1 MGARV
6 FCYIPVTSLKLDFR
20 NFRPLETPLARTAN
34 AATSAS
40 DLRPTARHA
49 RDAARPRTP
58 TNARSRQ
65 RTAAPPTSTTSV
77 SMRKLSGALLGILGG
92 RHASA
97 LNITMQE
104 YDATCSR
111 HATVCGADADVAA
124 GADAFAWQPQCTP
137 KLLISHVYWRC
148 CDLCG
153 RLSHLFGGASAS
165 SLQTTARA
173 QALRFCPSG
182 VGRFFRL
189 AEFLV
194 LDPGARLLDTK
205 RPPAPLLLPPWP

>member
-1 MGARV
+1 V
-6 FCYIPVTSLKLDFR
+6 IKVHIPEIEFPE
-20 NFRPLETPLARTAN
+20 FPPLGN
-34 AATSAS
+34 APCKERG
-40 DLRPTARHA
+40 DLCPGPPPPGMPAMPPV
-49 RDAARPRTP
+49 PRTP

-97 LNITMQE
+97 LNITVQE
-104 YDATCSR
+104 YADATCSR

-124 GADAFAWQPQCTP
+124 GADAFAWQPHCTP

-165 SLQTTARA
+165 SLQTAARA
-173 QALRFCPSG
+173 QAL
-182 VGRFFRL
+182 
-189 AEFLV
+189 A
-194 LDPGARLLDTK
+194 
-205 RPPAPLLLPPWP
+205 

>member
-1 MGARV
+1 MQLGACCRGLGARV
-6 FCYIPVTSLKLDFR
+6 REAVGWAHVFLVDIKVTSRKLDFR
-20 NFRPLETPLARTAN
+20 NFRPLETPLEGTRRPPP
-34 AATSAS
+34 
-40 DLRPTARHA
+40 RPTAARHA

-97 LNITMQE
+97 LNITLQE
-104 YDATCSR
+104 YADATCSR

-165 SLQTTARA
+165 SLQTAARA
-173 QALRFCPSG
+173 QAL
-182 VGRFFRL
+182 
-189 AEFLV
+189 A
-194 LDPGARLLDTK
+194 
-205 RPPAPLLLPPWP
+205 

>member
-58 TNARSRQ
+58 TSARSRQ
-65 RTAAPPTSTTSV
+65 RTAAPPTSTTSI

-97 LNITMQE
+97 LNITLQE
-104 YDATCSR
+104 YSSCSR

-137 KLLISHVYWRC
+137 KLLISHVC
-148 CDLCG
+148 IGDAVICVADSVIC
-153 RLSHLFGGASAS
+153 
-165 SLQTTARA
+165 
-173 QALRFCPSG
+173 
-182 VGRFFRL
+182 L
-189 AEFLV
+189 A
-194 LDPGARLLDTK
+194 ARLLPRCRRQPVRRLWHDP
-205 RPPAPLLLPPWP
+205 RAR